1 MAPIWSKYFD
11 SPASRRL
18 SLPVLLILS
27 ALLAVEGSWSPG
39 LFRHWTFI
47 TVIVLA
53 LLLLGLASIKD
64 FSHKSF
70 SAFLSHSGLFLVLF
84 GGLFGAPDCTDAF
97 MRVHEGG
104 REENIA
110 IDANGLAIHLPF
122 SVSLEDFLIDRYE
135 DETSPR
141 QYTSILLIDGKIL
154 QTSVN
159 HPCRYK
165 GYGIYQSGYDMDG
178 GSYSVLKIV
187 RDPWLPVMALG
198 ALLLL
203 LGALLGLKAVW
214 SNWKVLASAL
224 VLAVVFA
231 IVSVARISIS
241 TLPPA
246 LRSLWFVPHL
256 IVYMLAYSILAL
268 TVIAGVASFFTAKV
282 PVDLPGKLLSTA
294 SSLLLIGMLCGAV
307 WAKQA
312 WGDYWTWDAK
322 ECWAAVTWM
331 LTLAGT
337 HVPKKNLRLT
347 FAVMAF
353 LAMQM
358 TWYGVNHLPSSSH
371 SLHTYNQG

>member
-1 MAPIWSKYFD
+1 MAQIWSKYFD

-187 RDPWLPVMALG
+187 RDPWLPVVALG